1 MYNKITL
8 DNGLRIVTE
17 YIPYV
22 KSVSIGIWVEAGSR
36 KENIENNGISHFIE
50 HMLFKGTK
58 NRSAKEIAESIDNI
72 GGQINAFT
80 SKECTCYYAKVLDS
94 HIDVAIDVLSDM
106 LFNSL
111 FDKDE
116 IIKEKSVVYEEIKMY
131 EDSPEDLVHDL
142 LSQTIFNRNSLSL
155 PILGS
160 SESLENITREDLIN
174 YFESYYTPSN
184 TVISIAGNFDLNETI
199 KLIKERFSNWK
210 VEKKTNEAYEKPI
223 IYHNISK
230 KKKDIEQLHFCL
242 GTEGVSQ
249 GQDDLYALLI
259 MNNVFGGS
267 MSSRLFQD
275 IREDKGLVYSIYS
288 YPSSYKDTGIFTVY
302 AGLNPDY
309 FIDVLDIIKENI
321 NIIKRDYLTEEEIYR
336 SKEQLKG
343 NYILGLEST
352 SSRMTSIGKS
362 ELLFGKVTS
371 PQEIA
376 SKIDKIEL
384 KDIVSVVNRVFDS
397 KKYNIAYVGNFS
409 KEKEIE
415 IDQKIERLLFK

>member
-1 MYNKITL
+1 MYNKVTL

-17 YIPYV
+17 HIPYV

-36 KENIENNGISHFIE
+36 KENEQNNGVSHFIE

-58 NRSAKEIAESIDNI
+58 NRSAKEIAEAIDNI

-106 LFNSL
+106 FFNSL

-116 IIKEKSVVYEEIKMY
+116 ITKEKSVICEEIKMY

-142 LSQTIFNRNSLSL
+142 LSQTIFNDNSLSF

-160 SESLENITREDLIN
+160 EETLNRIAREDLI
-174 YFESYYTPSN
+174 SYYENFYIPSN
-184 TVISIAGNFDLNETI
+184 TVISIAGNFDFRETI
-199 KLIKERFSNWK
+199 KLIKKYFGEWTPNYGIT
-210 VEKKTNEAYEKPI
+210 EKYNKPI
-223 IYHNISK
+223 IHHNISK
-230 KKKDIEQLHFCL
+230 KKKDIEQLHFCI
-242 GTEGVSQ
+242 GTEGIPQ

-259 MNNVFGGS
+259 LNNIFGGS
-267 MSSRLFQD
+267 MSSRLFQE
-275 IREDKGLVYSIYS
+275 IREDRGLVYSIYS
-288 YPSSYKDTGIFTVY
+288 YPSSYKDTGIFTIY
-302 AGLNPDY
+302 AALNPNY
-309 FIDVLDIIKENI
+309 FVEVIDIIIDNI
-321 NIIKRDYLTEEEIYR
+321 NKIKKEYLTEDEIYK

-362 ELLFGKVTS
+362 ELLFGKIVS

-376 SKIDKIEL
+376 SKIDSVEL
-384 KDIVSVVNRVFDS
+384 KDIINVTNRIFDNS
-397 KKYNIAYVGNFS
+397 KYNVAYVGKFDN
-409 KEKEIE
+409 EKEI
-415 IDQKIERLLFK
+415 DMKLKRLLFK

>member
-22 KSVSIGIWVEAGSR
+22 KSVSIGVWVEAGSR
-36 KENIENNGISHFIE
+36 KETLENNGVSHFIE

-58 NRSAKEIAESIDNI
+58 NRTAKEIAESIDNI

-94 HIDVAIDVLSDM
+94 HIDVAVDVLSDM

-111 FDKDE
+111 FDEDE
-116 IIKEKSVVYEEIKMY
+116 ISKEKSVVYEEIKMY

-142 LSQTIFNRNSLSL
+142 LSQTIFNKNSLSL

-160 SESLENITREDLIN
+160 RESLEKLTRESIIN
-174 YFESYYTPSN
+174 YFESFYIPSN
-184 TVISIAGNFDLNETI
+184 TVISIAGNFNLNDTI
-199 KLIKERFSNWK
+199 KLIEKHFSKW
-210 VEKKTNEAYEKPI
+210 EAKINIADKYEKPI
-223 IYHNISK
+223 IYHSISK

-242 GTEGVSQ
+242 GTEGISQ
-249 GQDDLYALLI
+249 GQDELYALLI
-259 MNNVFGGS
+259 LNNIFGGS

-288 YPSSYKDTGIFTVY
+288 YPSSYKDSGIFTIY
-302 AGLNPDY
+302 AALNADN
-309 FIDVLDIIKENI
+309 FIKVIDIIMDNI
-321 NIIKRDYLTEEEIYR
+321 SIIKKDYLTEEEIYR

-362 ELLFGKVTS
+362 ELLLGKVIS

-384 KDIVSVVNRVFDS
+384 EDIISVVNKIFDKS
-397 KKYNIAYVGNFS
+397 KYNIAYVGNFDN
-409 KEKEIE
+409 ENE
-415 IDQKIERLLFK
+415 IDRELRRLLFK

>member
-36 KENIENNGISHFIE
+36 KENKQNNGVSHFIE

-80 SKECTCYYAKVLDS
+80 SKECTCYYAKVLDN
-94 HIDVAIDVLSDM
+94 HIDIAIDVLSDM

-111 FDKDE
+111 FDSEE
-116 IIKEKSVVYEEIKMY
+116 IIKEKSVIYEEIKMY

-142 LSQTIFNRNSLSL
+142 LSQTIFNENSLSF

-160 SESLENITREDLIN
+160 KESLENITREELIS
-174 YFESYYTPSN
+174 YFESFYIPSN
-184 TVISIAGNFDLNETI
+184 TVISIAGNFDFNSTI
-199 KLIKERFSNWK
+199 EMIKRYFAEWKPKRSLI
-210 VEKKTNEAYEKPI
+210 EKYDKPI

-230 KKKDIEQLHFCL
+230 KKKDIEQLHFCI
-242 GTEGVSQ
+242 GTEGIPQ

-259 MNNVFGGS
+259 LNNIFGGS

-288 YPSSYKDTGIFTVY
+288 YPSSYKDTGIFTIY
-302 AGLNPDY
+302 AALNPDH
-309 FIDVLDIIKENI
+309 FVEVIDIIMENI
-321 NIIKRDYLTEEEIYR
+321 NIIKKDYLSEEEIYK

-362 ELLFGKVTS
+362 ELLLGKVIS

-376 SKIDKIEL
+376 SKIDKLEL
-384 KDIVSVVNRVFDS
+384 KDIIRVINRIFDNS
-397 KKYNIAYVGNFS
+397 KYNVAYVGKFDN
-409 KEKEIE
+409 EEE
-415 IDQKIERLLFK
+415 IDIKLKRLLFK

>member
-1 MYNKITL
+1 MYNKVTL

-17 YIPYV
+17 HIPYV

-36 KENIENNGISHFIE
+36 KENEQNNGVSHFIE

-58 NRSAKEIAESIDNI
+58 NRSAKEIAEAIDNI

-106 LFNSL
+106 FFNSL

-116 IIKEKSVVYEEIKMY
+116 ITKEKSVICEEIKMY

-142 LSQTIFNRNSLSL
+142 LSQTIFNDNSLAF

-160 SESLENITREDLIN
+160 EKTLNRITREDLI
-174 YFESYYTPSN
+174 SYYENFYIPSN
-184 TVISIAGNFDLNETI
+184 TVISIAGNFDFHETI
-199 KLIKERFSNWK
+199 KMIKKYFGKWTPK
-210 VEKKTNEAYEKPI
+210 HGIIEKYNKPI
-223 IYHNISK
+223 IHHNISK
-230 KKKDIEQLHFCL
+230 KKKDIEQLHFCI
-242 GTEGVSQ
+242 GTEGIPQ

-259 MNNVFGGS
+259 LNNIFGGS
-267 MSSRLFQD
+267 MSSRLFQE
-275 IREDKGLVYSIYS
+275 IREDRGLVYSIYS
-288 YPSSYKDTGIFTVY
+288 YPSSYKDTGIFTIY
-302 AGLNPDY
+302 AALNPNY
-309 FIDVLDIIKENI
+309 FVEVIDIIIENI
-321 NIIKRDYLTEEEIYR
+321 NKLKREYLTEDEIYK

-352 SSRMTSIGKS
+352 SSRMTSMGKS
-362 ELLFGKVTS
+362 ELLFGKIVS

-376 SKIDKIEL
+376 SKIDSVELRDIINVTNKI
-384 KDIVSVVNRVFDS
+384 FDNS
-397 KKYNIAYVGNFS
+397 KYNVAYVGKFDN
-409 KEKEIE
+409 EKEI
-415 IDQKIERLLFK
+415 DMKLKRLLLK

>member
-36 KENIENNGISHFIE
+36 KETIENNGVSHFIE

-58 NRSAKEIAESIDNI
+58 KRTAKEIAESIDNI

-80 SKECTCYYAKVLDS
+80 SKESTCYYAKVLDS

-106 LFNSL
+106 IFNSL
-111 FDKDE
+111 FDRDE

-142 LSQTIFNRNSLSL
+142 FSQTIFNQNSLSF

-160 SESLENITREDLIN
+160 RESLERITREDLIN
-174 YFESYYTPSN
+174 YYENYYIPSN
-184 TVISIAGNFDLNETI
+184 TVISIAGNFNFNDTI
-199 KLIKERFSNWK
+199 ELIKEKFSNWK
-210 VEKKTNEAYEKPI
+210 VKKMINECYEKPI
-223 IYHNISK
+223 YYHNISK
-230 KKKDIEQLHFCL
+230 KKKDIEQIHFCL
-242 GTEGVSQ
+242 GTEGISQ

-259 MNNVFGGS
+259 MNNIFGGS

-288 YPSSYKDTGIFTVY
+288 YPSSYKDTGIFTIY

-309 FIDVLDIIKENI
+309 FIDVIDIIMENI

-362 ELLFGKVTS
+362 ELLFGKITS

-384 KDIVSVVNRVFDS
+384 KDIINVINKVFDS
-397 KKYNIAYVGNFS
+397 KKYNIAYVGNFDN
-409 KEKEIE
+409 EKE
-415 IDQKIERLLFK
+415 IDQKLRRLLFK

>member
-1 MYNKITL
+1 MYNKIIL

-17 YIPYV
+17 HIPYV

-36 KENIENNGISHFIE
+36 KENIENNGVSHFIE

-58 NRSAKEIAESIDNI
+58 NRTAKEIAENIDNI

-80 SKECTCYYAKVLDS
+80 SKECTCYYAKVLDN

-111 FDKDE
+111 FDE
-116 IIKEKSVVYEEIKMY
+116 EEMAKEKSVVYEEIKMY

-142 LSQTIFNRNSLSL
+142 FSQTIFNKNSLSL

-160 SESLENITREDLIN
+160 SESLEKITRESLIN
-174 YFESYYTPSN
+174 YYESFYIPSN
-184 TVISIAGNFDLNETI
+184 TVISIAGNFDLNNTI
-199 KLIKERFSNWK
+199 DLIKEHFSKW
-210 VEKKTNEAYEKPI
+210 EPKKSLIERYEKPI

-242 GTEGVSQ
+242 GTEGIPQ
-249 GQDDLYALLI
+249 GQDELYALLI
-259 MNNVFGGS
+259 LNNIFGGS

-288 YPSSYKDTGIFTVY
+288 YPSSYKDSGIFTIY
-302 AGLNPDY
+302 AGLNPDN
-309 FIDVLDIIKENI
+309 FIEVIDIIMENI
-321 NIIKRDYLTEEEIYR
+321 NIIKKNYLSEEEIYR

-352 SSRMTSIGKS
+352 SSRMTSMGKS
-362 ELLFGKVTS
+362 ELLFGKVIS
-371 PQEIA
+371 PLEIA
-376 SKIDKIEL
+376 NKIDKIEL
-384 KDIVSVVNRVFDS
+384 KDIINVVNRIFDKS
-397 KKYNIAYVGNFS
+397 KYNIAYVGKFHN
-409 KEKEIE
+409 EKEI
-415 IDQKIERLLFK
+415 DNKLKRLLLK

>member
-111 FDKDE
+111 FDRDE

-384 KDIVSVVNRVFDS
+384 KDIVNVVNRVFDS

-409 KEKEIE
+409 KEKETE

>member
-22 KSVSIGIWVEAGSR
+22 KSVSIGVWVEAGSR
-36 KENIENNGISHFIE
+36 KETLENNGVSHFIE

-58 NRSAKEIAESIDNI
+58 NRTAKEIAESIDNI

-111 FDKDE
+111 FDEDE
-116 IIKEKSVVYEEIKMY
+116 ISKEKSVVYEEIKMY

-142 LSQTIFNRNSLSL
+142 LSQTIFNKNSLSL

-160 SESLENITREDLIN
+160 RESLEKLTRESIIN
-174 YFESYYTPSN
+174 YFESFYIPSN
-184 TVISIAGNFDLNETI
+184 TVISIAGNFNLNATI
-199 KLIKERFSNWK
+199 KLIEKHFSKWETKINIADK
-210 VEKKTNEAYEKPI
+210 YEKPI
-223 IYHNISK
+223 ISHSISK

-242 GTEGVSQ
+242 GTEGISQ
-249 GQDDLYALLI
+249 GQDELYALLI
-259 MNNVFGGS
+259 LNNIFGGS

-288 YPSSYKDTGIFTVY
+288 YPSSYKDSGIFTIY
-302 AGLNPDY
+302 AALNTDN
-309 FIDVLDIIKENI
+309 FIKVIDIIMDNI
-321 NIIKRDYLTEEEIYR
+321 SIIKKDYLTEEEIYR

-362 ELLFGKVTS
+362 ELLLGKVIS

-384 KDIVSVVNRVFDS
+384 EDIISVVNKIFDKS
-397 KKYNIAYVGNFS
+397 KYNIAYVGNFDN
-409 KEKEIE
+409 ENE
-415 IDQKIERLLFK
+415 IDRELRRLLFK

>member
-36 KENIENNGISHFIE
+36 KETLENNGVSHFVE
-50 HMLFKGTK
+50 HMLFKGTE
-58 NRSAKEIAESIDNI
+58 NRTAKEIAESIDNI

-94 HIDVAIDVLSDM
+94 HIDIAIDVLSDM

-116 IIKEKSVVYEEIKMY
+116 ISKEKSVVYEEIKMY

-142 LSQTIFNRNSLSL
+142 LSQTIFNQNSLSL
-155 PILGS
+155 PILGTR
-160 SESLENITREDLIN
+160 ESLEKLTRESLIN
-174 YFESYYTPSN
+174 YFESFYVPSN
-184 TVISIAGNFDLNETI
+184 TVISIAGNFNFNDTI
-199 KLIKERFSNWK
+199 KLIEKYFSKWEN
-210 VEKKTNEAYEKPI
+210 KKNIVNIYEKPI
-223 IYHNISK
+223 IYHSISK

-242 GTEGVSQ
+242 GTEGISQ
-249 GQDDLYALLI
+249 GRDELYALLI
-259 MNNVFGGS
+259 LNNIFGGS

-288 YPSSYKDTGIFTVY
+288 YPSSYKDSGIFTIY
-302 AGLNPDY
+302 AALNPDY
-309 FIDVLDIIKENI
+309 FIEVIDIIMENI
-321 NIIKRDYLTEEEIYR
+321 RIIKNDYLTEEEIYR

-362 ELLFGKVTS
+362 ELLLGKVIS

-376 SKIDKIEL
+376 TRIDKIEL
-384 KDIVSVVNRVFDS
+384 KDIINVVDKVFD
-397 KKYNIAYVGNFS
+397 KNKYNIAYVGNFDN
-409 KEKEIE
+409 EKEIDKE
-415 IDQKIERLLFK
+415 LKRLLFK

>member
-1 MYNKITL
+1 MYNKTIL

-36 KENIENNGISHFIE
+36 NENLENNGISHFIE

-80 SKECTCYYAKVLDS
+80 SKECTCYYVKVLDN
-94 HIDVAIDVLSDM
+94 HIDIAIDVLADM
-106 LFNSL
+106 FFNSL
-111 FDKDE
+111 FDEEE
-116 IIKEKSVVYEEIKMY
+116 IIKEKSVIYEEIKMY

-142 LSQTIFNRNSLSL
+142 LSQTIFNGNPLSY

-160 SESLENITREDLIN
+160 RESLEKMKRNDILAYYEN
-174 YFESYYTPSN
+174 YYVPSN
-184 TVISIAGNFDLNETI
+184 TVISIVGNFDFDETI
-199 KLIKERFSNWK
+199 EMIKKYFSKWESK
-210 VEKKTNEAYEKPI
+210 KRIIEKYDTPV
-223 IYHNISK
+223 IYPNISK

-242 GTEGVSQ
+242 GTEGVPQ
-249 GQDDLYALLI
+249 GKDDLYALLI
-259 MNNVFGGS
+259 LNNIFGGS

-288 YPSSYKDTGIFTVY
+288 YPSSYKDIGIFTIY
-302 AGLNPDY
+302 AALNPD
-309 FIDVLDIIKENI
+309 FFVDVIDIIMEDI
-321 NIIKRDYLTEEEIYR
+321 SIIKRNYLTEDEIYK

-362 ELLFGKVTS
+362 ELLFGKIVS
-371 PQEIA
+371 PQEIIA
-376 SKIDKIEL
+376 KIDRVEL
-384 KDIVSVVNRVFDS
+384 KDIVRVVNKVFDNN
-397 KKYNIAYVGNFS
+397 KYNIAYVGNFHN
-409 KEKEIE
+409 EKEI
-415 IDQKIERLLFK
+415 DSKLKRLLFK

>member
-1 MYNKITL
+1 MYNKIVL

-36 KENIENNGISHFIE
+36 KENLENNGISHLIE

-80 SKECTCYYAKVLDS
+80 SKECTCYYVKVLDN

-111 FDKDE
+111 FDSDE
-116 IIKEKSVVYEEIKMY
+116 IIKEKSVIYEEVKMY

-142 LSQTIFNRNSLSL
+142 LSQTIFNGNPLSY

-160 SESLENITREDLIN
+160 RESLEKIKREDILAYYEN
-174 YFESYYTPSN
+174 YYVPSN
-184 TVISIAGNFDLNETI
+184 TVLSIVGNFNFEETI
-199 KLIKERFSNWK
+199 KIIKKYFSKWEPK
-210 VEKKTNEAYEKPI
+210 KRIIEKYDTPVI
-223 IYHNISK
+223 CHNISK
-230 KKKDIEQLHFCL
+230 KKKNIEQLHFCL
-242 GTEGVSQ
+242 GTEGIPQ
-249 GQDDLYALLI
+249 GEDDLYALLI
-259 MNNVFGGS
+259 LNNIFGGS

-288 YPSSYKDTGIFTVY
+288 YPSSYKDIGIFTIY
-302 AGLNPDY
+302 AALNPDF
-309 FIDVLDIIKENI
+309 FIDVIDIIMENI
-321 NIIKRDYLTEEEIYR
+321 NIIKKDYLTEDEIYK

-362 ELLFGKVTS
+362 ELLFGKIIS

-376 SKIDKIEL
+376 AKIDRVEL
-384 KDIVSVVNRVFDS
+384 KDIIKVVNRIFD
-397 KKYNIAYVGNFS
+397 KNKYNVAYVGNFNN
-409 KEKEIE
+409 EKEI
-415 IDQKIERLLFK
+415 DSKLKRLLFK